1 MVGEDNMSRAMI
13 ILGLSIVFNA
23 TANILIKVGMNRLG
37 KVGGV
42 FMMVKKA
49 IVEPALV
56 LGVFSF
62 VLALAGYSFVLTKLN
77 LSVAY
82 PIMISMGLIIVVL
95 ASYFLLNESI
105 SGFQILG
112 FLLIIAGVWL
122 VAR

>member
-1 MVGEDNMSRAMI
+1 MI

-37 KVGGV
+37 KVGGL
-42 FMMVKKA
+42 FAMVKKA
-49 IVEPALV
+49 IVEPALI

-62 VLALAGYSFVLTKLN
+62 ILALGGYSFVLTKLN

>member
-1 MVGEDNMSRAMI
+1 MSRAMI
-13 ILGLSIVFNA
+13 ILGLSIVYNA

-42 FMMVKKA
+42 FAMVKKA

-62 VLALAGYSFVLTKLN
+62 ILALGGYSFVLTKLN
-77 LSVAY
+77 LSIAY

-95 ASYFLLNESI
+95 A
-105 SGFQILG
+105 
-112 FLLIIAGVWL
+112 
-122 VAR
+122 